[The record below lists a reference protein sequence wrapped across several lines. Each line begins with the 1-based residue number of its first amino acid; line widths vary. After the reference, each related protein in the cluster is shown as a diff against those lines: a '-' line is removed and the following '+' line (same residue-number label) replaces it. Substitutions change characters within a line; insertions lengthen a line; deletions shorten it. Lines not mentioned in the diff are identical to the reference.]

1 MPPFRA
7 LSCCAILLAVAP
19 AAPVITEAPPPSVSP
34 ATARARLLGVDVGP
48 HGVGVEVRRKPD
60 SPARSGSG
68 AAPRLGLAVWY
79 PADVDP
85 GRAGIDALDYR
96 LLDRLEPPTDAL
108 RRSVAESEAATL
120 IASPHVG
127 IVPLTKEQA
136 LASLSAAGMAARNVP
151 WSHGT
156 FPAVLILGGPYYLST
171 TAEVLASHGIVA
183 VAPFR
188 FHDPQQRAADRPFSG
203 FMEDALADADWA
215 LGELRAMRGVDAARV
230 AALGHGG
237 GGFQALLLAMR
248 SRNVSAIVN
257 IDAGN
262 FSTRTNP
269 GQLSFYRPGGL
280 RVPYLYIAT
289 AQTRATQDLF
299 DDFLKM
305 AASDRFEIV
314 LQAAALRHH
323 DLSDLG
329 RGVTA
334 IGIRGDA
341 QPQVQASYA
350 TVQRLIVRF
359 LDDVWSSDPRN
370 HAEFLAWLR
379 DRAETASYT
388 ASFHP
393 ARARKP

>member
-7 LSCCAILLAVAP
+7 LSCCAVLMALVP
-19 AAPVITEAPPPSVSP
+19 AAPIITEAPRSAVSP
-34 ATARARLLGVDVGP
+34 ITARARLLGVDVGP
-48 HGVGVEVRRKPD
+48 HGVGFEVRRKPG
-60 SPARSGSG
+60 SPARRGSG
-68 AAPRLGLAVWY
+68 AGPGLGLAVWY

-85 GRAGIDALDYR
+85 GGAGIDALDYR

-108 RRSVAESEAATL
+108 RRAVAESEAATL

-151 WSHGT
+151 WSHGR
-156 FPAVLILGGPYYLST
+156 FPAVVILGGPYYLST

-188 FHDPQQRAADRPFSG
+188 FQGRQPNDPDRPFSA
-203 FMEDALADADWA
+203 FMEDALGDADFA
-215 LGELRAMRGVDAARV
+215 LRELRTMGGVDAARV

-248 SRNVSAIVN
+248 SRNVFALVN

-269 GQLSFYRPGGL
+269 GQLSFYRPGEV

-350 TVQRLIVRF
+350 AVQAMIVRF
-359 LDDVWSSDPRN
+359 LSEAWAG
-370 HAEFLAWLR
+370 HAHSAAFVTWLR
-379 DRAETASYT
+379 NRAEAASYT
-388 ASFHP
+388 ASSHP
-393 ARARKP
+393 ASAREP

>member
-1 MPPFRA
+1 
-7 LSCCAILLAVAP
+7 
-19 AAPVITEAPPPSVSP
+19 
-34 ATARARLLGVDVGP
+34 
-48 HGVGVEVRRKPD
+48 
-60 SPARSGSG
+60 
-68 AAPRLGLAVWY
+68 
-79 PADVDP
+79 
-85 GRAGIDALDYR
+85 
-96 LLDRLEPPTDAL
+96 
-108 RRSVAESEAATL
+108 
-120 IASPHVG
+120 
-127 IVPLTKEQA
+127 
-136 LASLSAAGMAARNVP
+136 
-151 WSHGT
+151 
-156 FPAVLILGGPYYLST
+156 
-171 TAEVLASHGIVA
+171 
-183 VAPFR
+183 
-188 FHDPQQRAADRPFSG
+188 
-203 FMEDALADADWA
+203 
-215 LGELRAMRGVDAARV
+215 MRGVDAARV
-230 AALGHGG
+230 AALGH

-269 GQLSFYRPGGL
+269 GQLSVYRPGGL

-350 TVQRLIVRF
+350 TAQRLIVRF
-359 LDDVWSSDPRN
+359 LDDGWSSDPRN

-379 DRAETASYT
+379 DRAE
-388 ASFHP
+388 HD
-393 ARARKP
+393 

>member
-1 MPPFRA
+1 MSPFRA
-7 LSCCAILLAVAP
+7 LSCCVVLLALAPTALVVTVSTTP
-19 AAPVITEAPPPSVSP
+19 AAAPP
-34 ATARARLLGVDVGP
+34 AARARLLGVEVGP
-48 HGVGVEVRRKPD
+48 HGVGFEVRRPD
-60 SPARSGSG
+60 SSARSGPG
-68 AAPRLGLAVWY
+68 ADGPRVGLAVWY

-96 LLDRLEPPTDAL
+96 LLDRLDPPADAL
-108 RRSVAESEAATL
+108 RRSFAESEAATL
-120 IASPHVG
+120 MASPHVG
-127 IVPLTKEQA
+127 IVPMTKEQA
-136 LASLSAAGMAARNVP
+136 LASLSAAGMAVRHVP
-151 WSHGT
+151 WSQGR
-156 FPAVLILGGPYYLST
+156 FPAVVILGGPYYLST

-188 FHDPQQRAADRPFSG
+188 FHDPQPHDADRPFSAYI
-203 FMEDALADADWA
+203 EDALADADWA

-269 GQLSFYRPGGL
+269 GQLSFYRPGEV

-299 DDFLKM
+299 DDFMKM
-305 AASDRFEIV
+305 QASDRAEVV
-314 LQAAALRHH
+314 LQERALRHH

-341 QPQVQASYA
+341 QAQVQASYA
-350 TVQRLIVRF
+350 IVQRLVVRF
-359 LDDVWSSDPRN
+359 LDDVWSRDARN
-370 HAEFLAWLR
+370 HAEFLTWLR
-379 DRAETASYT
+379 DRTKT
-388 ASFHP
+388 ASFTASLHP
-393 ARARKP
+393 ASAREP